1 MLAKKQVIAK
11 SRRGEIVIGWV
22 ITSITLAFC
31 LEAEIYTLDPIEES
45 SPLDLN
51 SFLAHKFI
59 NIIIRTEYYLMT
71 RK

>member
-1 MLAKKQVIAK
+1 MLAKMQVIAK
-11 SRRGEIVIGWV
+11 SKRGEIVIGWV
-22 ITSITLAFC
+22 ITSIILAFY

-51 SFLAHKFI
+51 SFLAQKFI